1 MAGGIKRA
9 GGVGGFLSSSTC
21 DKNKRSTCGYIMY
34 LVLTSVL
41 YLSPICSPM
50 VIYFNDAVVHVK
62 KAKVLFEISNS
73 LGPSVDEIYSSGV
86 QQRSSQL
93 IYIITDSIF
102 SSD

>member
-1 MAGGIKRA
+1 MFT
-9 GGVGGFLSSSTC
+9 FLV
-21 DKNKRSTCGYIMY
+21 M
-34 LVLTSVL
+34 
-41 YLSPICSPM
+41 
-50 VIYFNDAVVHVK
+50 YFNDAVVRVE

-73 LGPSVDEIYSSGV
+73 LGLSVDEIYSSEV

>member
-1 MAGGIKRA
+1 MFTY
-9 GGVGGFLSSSTC
+9 V
-21 DKNKRSTCGYIMY
+21 
-34 LVLTSVL
+34 
-41 YLSPICSPM
+41 

-73 LGPSVDEIYSSGV
+73 LGPSVDEIYSSGG
-86 QQRSSQL
+86 QQRSRQL

>member
-1 MAGGIKRA
+1 M
-9 GGVGGFLSSSTC
+9 
-21 DKNKRSTCGYIMY
+21 
-34 LVLTSVL
+34 
-41 YLSPICSPM
+41 
-50 VIYFNDAVVHVK
+50 YFNDAVVRVE

-73 LGPSVDEIYSSGV
+73 LGPSVDEIYSCEV